1 MHSRRALAA
10 VALSVTVLLGLA
22 APASAGPSS
31 DTQTVSLLDPSYT
44 FVPRVQIACPNS
56 GGYDMVQDLA
66 TGGWL
71 GDVIVDTYAPKKTR
85 SPLGSVTA
93 KIDFLVVSAGTYQ
106 ALISEVALSPEGQVS
121 SCAWESSVLFT
132 VNKVS
137 LKKPTLAPVTVN
149 KSLSPGTHVLQV
161 TVSRYDTVYDVYAAT
176 KFVTVTVPA

>member
-31 DTQTVSLLDPSYT
+31 DTQTVALLDPSYT
-44 FVPRVQIACPNS
+44 FVPRVQIACPNT

-71 GDVIVDTYAPKKTR
+71 GDVIVDTYAPKKR
-85 SPLGSVTA
+85 SSLGSVTA

-106 ALISEVALSPEGQVS
+106 ALISEVALSPEGQVTN
-121 SCAWESSVLFT
+121 CAWESSVRFT
-132 VNKVS
+132 VKKVS
-137 LKKPTLAPVTVN
+137 LKKPTLAPVTVS